1 MTSYERVNPFATVL
15 PLRALS
21 HTMEEILMARKSK
34 QQRLKIVHPNCA
46 GIDIGS
52 REHWVAVDP
61 ECCEEPVRC
70 FSAFTDSLY
79 ALADWLQSLGVEI
92 VAMEATG
99 VYWIPLFEVLDARGF
114 HVHLVNSRATRQV
127 SGRKSDVLDCQWI
140 WQLMSYG
147 LLKGAFRP
155 ADPVCHLRSLVRQ
168 RDNKVKEQSRCIAH
182 IQKALTQMNIQLD
195 HVVSDLMGKTGTAI
209 LRAIVAG
216 ERDPHQLAALR
227 DRRLRADEDTVA
239 RSLRGNWREEHLFAL
254 AQALAHYDFLSQ
266 QIRECDHA
274 IEQHL
279 AVLPSLADQP
289 PEPVKPLRNPH
300 RTAAQQA
307 ALHQALYHV
316 MGVDLTAIP
325 TMGIDTALV
334 LASEIGPDLSR
345 FPSASHFCSWLNLAP
360 PTRIS
365 GGKPLP
371 GRAPRVSNRAGQA
384 LRQAASNARNN
395 HSFIGASHRA
405 RLARMDGASAVKAT
419 AHQLARLIYAMM
431 TKGQPYVEQGMEA
444 FEARSQN
451 RQIRALQRK
460 ARKLGLHLVEAA

>member
-1 MTSYERVNPFATVL
+1 
-15 PLRALS
+15 
-21 HTMEEILMARKSK
+21 
-34 QQRLKIVHPNCA
+34 
-46 GIDIGS
+46 
-52 REHWVAVDP
+52 
-61 ECCEEPVRC
+61 
-70 FSAFTDSLY
+70 
-79 ALADWLQSLGVEI
+79 
-92 VAMEATG
+92 
-99 VYWIPLFEVLDARGF
+99 
-114 HVHLVNSRATRQV
+114 
-127 SGRKSDVLDCQWI
+127 VLDCQWI
-140 WQLMSYG
+140 RQLMSYG

-254 AQALAHYDFLSQ
+254 AQALAHYDFLFQ

-395 HSFIGASHRA
+395 HSFIGASHRES
-405 RLARMDGASAVKAT
+405 D
-419 AHQLARLIYAMM
+419 
-431 TKGQPYVEQGMEA
+431 QGVLRP
-444 FEARSQN
+444 F
-451 RQIRALQRK
+451 IGLQY
-460 ARKLGLHLVEAA
+460 GLHLTHEMGVGLCRYAPHPFLPGFDGVSLKPVEHIPGISIQQRPIQRVCRLTTATSNGTALRVNRYRPG

>member
-1 MTSYERVNPFATVL
+1 
-15 PLRALS
+15 
-21 HTMEEILMARKSK
+21 MEESLVARKSK
-34 QQRLKIVHPNCA
+34 KQRLKIVHGRCA

-61 ECCEEPVRC
+61 DGSEEPVRC

-99 VYWIPLFEVLDARGF
+99 VYWIALFEVLDARGF
-114 HVHLVNSRATRQV
+114 QVHLVNSRATRQV

-155 ADPVCHLRSLVRQ
+155 ADAVCQLRSLVRQ
-168 RDNKVKEQSRCIAH
+168 RDTKVKEQSRCIAH

-195 HVVSDLMGKTGTAI
+195 QVVSDLMGKTGTAI
-209 LRAIVAG
+209 LRALVAG
-216 ERDPHQLAALR
+216 ERDPHKLATLR
-227 DRRLRADEDTVA
+227 DRRLRADAETVA
-239 RSLRGNWREEHLFAL
+239 RSLYGNWRDEHLFAV

-266 QIRECDHA
+266 QVRDCDQA
-274 IEQHL
+274 IEQQL
-279 AVLPSLADQP
+279 TALPSLADQP

-300 RTAAQQA
+300 RSAAQQA
-307 ALHQALYHV
+307 ALHQAVYHV

-325 TMGIDTALV
+325 TIGVDTALV

-345 FPSASHFCSWLNLAP
+345 FPSASHFCSWLGLAP

-371 GRAPRVSNRAGQA
+371 GRAPRVNNRAGQA
-384 LRQAASNARNN
+384 LRQAASNARHNQ
-395 HSFIGASHRA
+395 SFIGASHRA
-405 RLARMDGASAVKAT
+405 RLARMDGANAVKAT

-431 TKGQPYVEQGMEA
+431 SKGQPYVERGMEA
-444 FEARSQN
+444 FEAQSQG

-460 ARKLGLHLVEAA
+460 ARKLGLCLVEAA